1 MHLSYVGDSLNFI
14 TLYDISF
21 TLMLIPFFRNLHKLE
36 TIVFRQTLKWQKYFV
51 GTELSCWQGL
61 NVYVISTS
69 NGFLYV
75 QTNSNIK

>member
-1 MHLSYVGDSLNFI
+1 MDLSYVGDSLNFI

-21 TLMLIPFFRNLHKLE
+21 TLMLILFFRNLHKLE
-36 TIVFRQTLKWQKYFV
+36 TIVFRQTLKWKKKIG
-51 GTELSCWQGL
+51 GTELSCWQVH

-69 NGFLYV
+69 NGFFYA